1 MEIKEIKYRN
11 RYDFKAVFK
20 CEHCGKEFEAAS
32 NSRTKRCEDCKKKE
46 RQRIEKEKKQRQR
59 NKNVPPVH

>member
-20 CEHCGKEFEAAS
+20 CEHCGKEFEEWGYDDD
-32 NSRTKRCEDCKKKE
+32 NY
-46 RQRIEKEKKQRQR
+46 
-59 NKNVPPVH
+59 

>member
-20 CEHCGKEFEAAS
+20 CENCGKEFEEWGYDDD
-32 NSRTKRCEDCKKKE
+32 NY
-46 RQRIEKEKKQRQR
+46 
-59 NKNVPPVH
+59 